1 MAINAGTVCVER
13 NCVRFVDHLIMVLVS
28 LLFVVGD
35 VDSDFRMMGTT
46 GVWEKGKSSPL
57 GVVEY

>member
-1 MAINAGTVCVER
+1 MAIDAGTVCVER

-35 VDSDFRMMGTT
+35 VDSDFGMMGSTT
-46 GVWEKGKSSPL
+46 GVW
-57 GVVEY
+57 